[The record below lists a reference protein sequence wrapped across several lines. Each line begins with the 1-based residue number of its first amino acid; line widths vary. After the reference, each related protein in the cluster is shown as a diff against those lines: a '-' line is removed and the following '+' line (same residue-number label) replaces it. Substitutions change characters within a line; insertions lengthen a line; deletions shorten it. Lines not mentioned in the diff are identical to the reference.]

1 MADWRQIQAR
11 IRKAKL
17 SADPIPALTRIYDRT
32 RDGMAAFELAT
43 VHENAGRMEEAVGW
57 YAKAWQRFRRA
68 DWKQKSLEAIDRLG
82 GTQPQEATPAF
93 AAEAGEGVAASAS
106 AGFGRD
112 AFTSTTEMLR
122 DEGDAQAVS
131 AEGSGVSQT
140 EEAEAIPMEAADA
153 SAGATQA
160 AVGSIKRRS
169 RRGRRGGRRHRR
181 KREQQMD
188 GQQTQNQT
196 QQAPPVEPLESGVAS
211 VVEVP
216 PRPEEHERGRAR
228 TDERERRR
236 ELERPHRPPA
246 ASPSK
251 RREIEPAEPAGVRV
265 GSEWAAQARAVDP
278 GLASRMA
285 KLEAKLRRLMASPVY
300 GMNEIEEAPAGP
312 GVFVLSDSDHTTY
325 YYVEA
330 CRTLRIALTNIGR
343 ARTMEG
349 SLKSKFAEH
358 LGISESQVGK
368 YIKEHCVARWLQ
380 LDEDSSRLAHF
391 AIAVLGPVLND

>member
-57 YAKAWQRFRRA
+57 YSKAWQRFRRA
-68 DWKQKSLEAIDRLG
+68 DWKQKSLEAIERLG
-82 GTQPQEATPAF
+82 GAPPQEATPAF
-93 AAEAGEGVAASAS
+93 GAEAGEAVAAAAS

-112 AFTSTTEMLR
+112 AFTSTTGMLR
-122 DEGDAQAVS
+122 DEDDAPVAN
-131 AEGSGVSQT
+131 AEASGASQT
-140 EEAEAIPMEAADA
+140 EEAEAITMEAADAA

-160 AVGSIKRRS
+160 AVGSNKRRS

-181 KREQQMD
+181 KREQPMH
-188 GQQTQNQT
+188 GQQAQSQT
-196 QQAPPVEPLESGVAS
+196 QQAPPVEPLESGAVS
-211 VVEVP
+211 VVAVP

-228 TDERERRR
+228 TDERRRR
-236 ELERPHRPPA
+236 EPERPLRPPTP
-246 ASPSK
+246 SPS
-251 RREIEPAEPAGVRV
+251 RRGEIEPAEPVGVRV

-343 ARTMEG
+343 ARTLEG

-358 LGISESQVGK
+358 LGISESQVGR
-368 YIKEHCVARWLQ
+368 YIKEHCVVRWLQ

>member
-57 YAKAWQRFRRA
+57 YTKAWQRFRRA
-68 DWKQKSLEAIDRLG
+68 DWKQKSAEAIERLG
-82 GTQPQEATPAF
+82 GSPPHDSAPVSAAQAGEREAADTATFSRNEFLSRGPSGNEAEAV
-93 AAEAGEGVAASAS
+93 AAEAPETEG
-106 AGFGRD
+106 
-112 AFTSTTEMLR
+112 
-122 DEGDAQAVS
+122 
-131 AEGSGVSQT
+131 
-140 EEAEAIPMEAADA
+140 EAEASDA
-153 SAGATQA
+153 SGVQGGATQA
-160 AVGSIKRRS
+160 AVGSIKKRS

-181 KREQQMD
+181 KRESPAQPQM
-188 GQQTQNQT
+188 QTPA
-196 QQAPPVEPLESGVAS
+196 QQAAQIEPPESGVAS

-216 PRPEEHERGRAR
+216 PRAPERERGRPR
-228 TDERERRR
+228 TDDRQRRR
-236 ELERPHRPPA
+236 EPDRATHEVRPPQ
-246 ASPSK
+246 
-251 RREIEPAEPAGVRV
+251 RRDAEPPEPAIVRV

-285 KLEAKLRRLMASPVY
+285 KLEAKLRRLMAGPTYS
-300 GMNEIEEAPAGP
+300 MSDIEDAPAGP

-330 CRTLRIALTNIGR
+330 CRTLRIALTNIAR
-343 ARTMEG
+343 ARTLEG
-349 SLKSKFAEH
+349 SLKSKFAEN